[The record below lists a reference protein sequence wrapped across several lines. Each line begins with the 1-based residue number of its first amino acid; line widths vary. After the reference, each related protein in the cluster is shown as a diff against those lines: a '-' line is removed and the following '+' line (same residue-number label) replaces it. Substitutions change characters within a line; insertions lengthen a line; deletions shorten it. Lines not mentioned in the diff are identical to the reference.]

1 MPDYLETLLV
11 VNRIDH
17 HVPIDVDAVLDW
29 ECLKKVVF
37 WQKRWPSNKKR
48 REINNT
54 WVGKMLYSSWPA
66 VSTTNTSYSWPCTWL
81 VRLSWEIVRKSWLL
95 PSLSCWTCF
104 QWWGRTSQQIGP
116 EKSRAKNSISQDQ
129 DDILAGCPT
138 VHPPTQWGP
147 PRPQWWQH
155 RQPPEQTGWRGWTC
169 RRILS
174 PSRQSSSAL
183 KAFLI
188 LQATGASAKDYI

>member
-81 VRLSWEIVRKSWLL
+81 VRLSWEIVWKSWLL

-116 EKSRAKNSISQDQ
+116 E
-129 DDILAGCPT
+129 
-138 VHPPTQWGP
+138 
-147 PRPQWWQH
+147 
-155 RQPPEQTGWRGWTC
+155 QTGWRGWTC
-169 RRILS
+169 RRIVS